1 MQKKK
6 KKKNGTSRKLM
17 PYHQDPDLFLKD
29 HSAVKNT
36 FIYFKKECIR
46 NMSVLI

>member
-6 KKKNGTSRKLM
+6 KKEWDIRKLM
-17 PYHQDPDLFLKD
+17 PYHQETDLFLKD

-36 FIYFKKECIR
+36 FIYFKKECTR